1 MITIFLEKSLENL
14 AVAEWTF
21 ENRHY
26 NACANRAYYEK
37 PLRPFASLR
46 AMLQAAVAA
55 LASVGI
61 TPKTGI
67 IDHGWVQGTFARELT
82 SRRKMFPG
90 MASYLND
97 VRLIRNIAD
106 YKPERVSR
114 RKASQA
120 LRIARTRVETIR
132 KELEK

>member
-21 ENRHY
+21 ENGHY
-26 NACANRAYYEK
+26 NACANRAYY
-37 PLRPFASLR
+37 
-46 AMLQAAVAA
+46 AMFQAAIAA

-61 TPKTGI
+61 TPKTEI
-67 IDHGWVQGTFARELT
+67 INHGWVQGTFARELT

-97 VRLIRNIAD
+97 VRLVRNIAD
-106 YKPERVSR
+106 YGQEKVNR
-114 RKASQA
+114 RRASQV
-120 LRIARTRVETIR
+120 LRVARTMVEAIR
-132 KELEK
+132 KELEKE